1 MQDRQSRDRRE
12 EEDARIDWGIIL
24 SVMVLA
30 IIGMLSIYVAASHDT
45 STMSVPRTLISQAMW
60 YAIGIGAIIF
70 IMQFDAEQLW
80 KVAPIAYGLGITLL
94 VLVLIFYSRAYALK
108 TGAKSW
114 LAFGPLTFQPSEVMK
129 PAYILM
135 LGRVVAQHNAEF
147 YEHTIKTDWNLIGK
161 LALWT
166 LPVAVLL
173 KLQNDFGTMLVF
185 FAILSGVILV
195 SGVSWKI
202 LAPLFGGAAF
212 LGTAGILLAVYGR
225 NLLMAIG
232 FKAYQFARIEAWLD
246 RKSVV

>member
-1 MQDRQSRDRRE
+1 
-12 EEDARIDWGIIL
+12 
-24 SVMVLA
+24 
-30 IIGMLSIYVAASHDT
+30 
-45 STMSVPRTLISQAMW
+45 
-60 YAIGIGAIIF
+60 
-70 IMQFDAEQLW
+70 
-80 KVAPIAYGLGITLL
+80 
-94 VLVLIFYSRAYALK
+94 
-108 TGAKSW
+108 
-114 LAFGPLTFQPSEVMK
+114 
-129 PAYILM
+129 M

-232 FKAYQFARIEAWLD
+232 FKAYQFARIEAWLNPSASTTGNSYQLWQSMKAIGSGQLFGTGFNHSNVYVPVRESD
-246 RKSVV
+246 MIFSVIGENFGFIGGCILIFIYLLLIFMDVV

>member
-1 MQDRQSRDRRE
+1 MQDRQSRERRE

-135 LGRVVAQHNAEF
+135 LGRVLHSIMQSF
-147 YEHTIKTDWNLIGK
+147 MSI
-161 LALWT
+161 
-166 LPVAVLL
+166 LL
-173 KLQNDFGTMLVF
+173 KQ
-185 FAILSGVILV
+185 I
-195 SGVSWKI
+195 
-202 LAPLFGGAAF
+202 
-212 LGTAGILLAVYGR
+212 GI
-225 NLLMAIG
+225 
-232 FKAYQFARIEAWLD
+232 
-246 RKSVV
+246 

>member
-1 MQDRQSRDRRE
+1 SCLYCSFFSLFIFFFYSSPPHLDLYSFPTRRSS
-12 EEDARIDWGIIL
+12 DL
-24 SVMVLA
+24 
-30 IIGMLSIYVAASHDT
+30 
-45 STMSVPRTLISQAMW
+45 
-60 YAIGIGAIIF
+60 AIIF

-195 SGVSWKI
+195 SGVSW
-202 LAPLFGGAAF
+202 
-212 LGTAGILLAVYGR
+212 
-225 NLLMAIG
+225 
-232 FKAYQFARIEAWLD
+232 
-246 RKSVV
+246 